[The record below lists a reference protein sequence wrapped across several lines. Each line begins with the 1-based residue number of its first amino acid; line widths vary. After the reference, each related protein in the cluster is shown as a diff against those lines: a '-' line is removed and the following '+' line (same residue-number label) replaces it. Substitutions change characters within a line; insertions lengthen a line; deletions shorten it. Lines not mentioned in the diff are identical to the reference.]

1 MNIFEKYLSEINKII
16 ELYKKKNHTYNFTT
30 TDRVNHKL
38 WKISEKSLINE
49 IINSY
54 NHINEF
60 YIADG
65 HHLSLIHI

>member
-38 WKISEKSLINE
+38 WKISEKSLIDE
-49 IINSY
+49 II
-54 NHINEF
+54 INNNF
-60 YIADG
+60 FKYF
-65 HHLSLIHI
+65 ST